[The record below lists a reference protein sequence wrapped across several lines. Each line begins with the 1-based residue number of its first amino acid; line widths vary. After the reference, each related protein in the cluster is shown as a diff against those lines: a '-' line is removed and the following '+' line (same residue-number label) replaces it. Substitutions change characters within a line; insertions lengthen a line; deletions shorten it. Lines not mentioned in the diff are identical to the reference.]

1 MEDQQVKK
9 SGKISTFLNSKIVK
23 KDVGEETYL
32 TWRETIS
39 YALGRGAQGMFT
51 SMTGSKYLNYF
62 LTNILLK
69 RFSDPMGLAS
79 QIRLYCGIFD
89 AINDP
94 IMGILVD
101 KTRTKEGQMRPY
113 IRIAPW
119 FVSAVMLLFFLGMPG
134 SVPNWA
140 CIAWTVF
147 LFVGLDVT
155 YTAFDIPMG
164 ALAFVITPNGIER
177 TKLYGASSIIRSVS
191 GVLPGLFVACAGWL
205 PYFKTHTSKAYL
217 TGAIVSAVGIMVF
230 TRITYRNT
238 KERTIHHEEAPS
250 VGECFKLLFQ
260 NRPLLMLF
268 LANMLFILVKVT
280 NQVSFYFVADLMF
293 TTKYNVFIDII
304 TFPGFLIAGI
314 GVPKLVEKLG
324 ERSDPRKFYRVCC
337 ALAIA
342 FHLLFAVTCY
352 DGLINKAPGE
362 VVSLPIGILIVLFT
376 GLTAIPLECKNLMQK
391 EMEAETVD
399 YIEWKTGTRVEGIML
414 SIMSFTGKIENSFS
428 AAIGMAILSFTGY
441 IVHEDGS
448 VIQNAATNKALF
460 FMTTILPA
468 IGYLLMLIPMAFYN
482 ISGKSH
488 HMMIEEL
495 KERHEAETGSAVAKQ

>member
-1 MEDQQVKK
+1 
-9 SGKISTFLNSKIVK
+9 
-23 KDVGEETYL
+23 
-32 TWRETIS
+32 
-39 YALGRGAQGMFT
+39 
-51 SMTGSKYLNYF
+51 
-62 LTNILLK
+62 
-69 RFSDPMGLAS
+69 
-79 QIRLYCGIFD
+79 
-89 AINDP
+89 
-94 IMGILVD
+94 
-101 KTRTKEGQMRPY
+101 
-113 IRIAPW
+113 
-119 FVSAVMLLFFLGMPG
+119 
-134 SVPNWA
+134 
-140 CIAWTVF
+140 
-147 LFVGLDVT
+147 
-155 YTAFDIPMG
+155 
-164 ALAFVITPNGIER
+164 
-177 TKLYGASSIIRSVS
+177 
-191 GVLPGLFVACAGWL
+191 
-205 PYFKTHTSKAYL
+205 
-217 TGAIVSAVGIMVF
+217 MVF

-293 TTKYNVFIDII
+293 TTKYNVFIDVI

-337 ALAIA
+337 TLAIA